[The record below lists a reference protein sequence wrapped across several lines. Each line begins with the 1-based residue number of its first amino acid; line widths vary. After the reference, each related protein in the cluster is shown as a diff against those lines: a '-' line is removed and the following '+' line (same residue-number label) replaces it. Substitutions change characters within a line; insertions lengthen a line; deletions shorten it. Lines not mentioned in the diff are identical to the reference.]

1 MGWLCL
7 VCETINNEDVFKDY
21 SETQITELKKT
32 KRCVCCHFYRDEI
45 NWEHCLE
52 MNDNIDKIFPR
63 HQLDLPIS
71 AALVSSIRPRL
82 VSIFQTYNYI
92 RLRIRYR
99 NFQIWRRWRKNMF
112 RRRAINRIFR
122 QLDKKYN
129 TQFEHS
135 LFLQYLF

>member
-1 MGWLCL
+1 MEWLCL
-7 VCETINNEDVFKDY
+7 VCETINNEDALKDY
-21 SETQITELKKT
+21 SETQIAEIKKT
-32 KRCVCCHFYRDEI
+32 RRCVTCHFYKDEI
-45 NWEHCLE
+45 NWEHCLG

-71 AALVSSIRPRL
+71 AALVSSIKPNL
-82 VSIFQTYNYI
+82 VSMAQTYNYI

-99 NFQIWRRWRKNMF
+99 NYQIWRRWRKNMF
-112 RRRAINRIFR
+112 RRRAINRIFK

-135 LFLQYLF
+135 LFSQYLF